1 MKIIIAKSE
10 KEFDCIAA
18 WQIIGEILNKPEA
31 VIGLSTGRTTG
42 NLHRMVGE
50 IYSRYPFNTSAV
62 TFFGLDEV
70 VNVPRE
76 YAGACYTMLKTEII
90 DALGIK
96 DENFL
101 MLPTVSDDFGKACRA
116 FQEEIAK
123 RGGID
128 LLILGLGENGHLGFN
143 QPHSPLGGD
152 AWVTKMNPELE
163 ERIRRETH
171 TPPEK
176 ELGGV
181 TLGIK
186 NIMQARRIV
195 LVAKGSNKAE
205 VVRQMLEGPVTS
217 DVPASVLQLHP
228 DCEFLLDVA
237 SAAKLS
243 ENNHLLILH
252 DDTPR
257 KTNQLHGTVSY
268 NGLPVPY
275 CGLPDHCQYSVS
287 GAVEGNVSYESR

>member
-1 MKIIIAKSE
+1 MKITIAKSE

-31 VIGLSTGRTTG
+31 AIGLSTGRTTG

-50 IYSRYPFNTSAV
+50 IYSCYPFNTSAV

-101 MLPTVSDDFGKACRA
+101 MFGLPYTYPENVEKAA
-116 FQEEIAK
+116 NKISEIIPEEEIAK

-205 VVRQMLEGPVTS
+205 AVKQMLEGPVTS

-243 ENNHLLILH
+243 E
-252 DDTPR
+252 
-257 KTNQLHGTVSY
+257 K
-268 NGLPVPY
+268 
-275 CGLPDHCQYSVS
+275 
-287 GAVEGNVSYESR
+287 

>member
-128 LLILGLGENGHLGFN
+128 LLILGYGLLFGTTVINVFAYRGVELKVTPMIESTGIIWVTILAVFFLGERPTKRGLL
-143 QPHSPLGGD
+143 SI
-152 AWVTKMNPELE
+152 AVT
-163 ERIRRETH
+163 
-171 TPPEK
+171 
-176 ELGGV
+176 V
-181 TLGIK
+181 LGI
-186 NIMQARRIV
+186 IV
-195 LVAKGSNKAE
+195 FSL
-205 VVRQMLEGPVTS
+205 
-217 DVPASVLQLHP
+217 
-228 DCEFLLDVA
+228 
-237 SAAKLS
+237 
-243 ENNHLLILH
+243 
-252 DDTPR
+252 
-257 KTNQLHGTVSY
+257 
-268 NGLPVPY
+268 
-275 CGLPDHCQYSVS
+275 
-287 GAVEGNVSYESR
+287 

>member
-1 MKIIIAKSE
+1 MKITIAKSE

-96 DENFL
+96 DVNFL
-101 MLPTVSDDFGKACRA
+101 MLPTVSDDFGKACRV

-143 QPHSPLGGD
+143 QPQSPLGGD

-205 VVRQMLEGPVTS
+205 VVKQMLEGPVTS

-243 ENNHLLILH
+243 E
-252 DDTPR
+252 
-257 KTNQLHGTVSY
+257 K
-268 NGLPVPY
+268 
-275 CGLPDHCQYSVS
+275 
-287 GAVEGNVSYESR
+287 

>member
-1 MKIIIAKSE
+1 MKITIAKSE

-50 IYSRYPFNTSAV
+50 IYSCYPFSIPLQV
-62 TFFGLDEV
+62 SVFSGLDEV
-70 VNVPRE
+70 VNVPSE

-143 QPHSPLGGD
+143 QPHSPLGG
-152 AWVTKMNPELE
+152 
-163 ERIRRETH
+163 ERGLRR
-171 TPPEK
+171 
-176 ELGGV
+176 
-181 TLGIK
+181 
-186 NIMQARRIV
+186 
-195 LVAKGSNKAE
+195 
-205 VVRQMLEGPVTS
+205 
-217 DVPASVLQLHP
+217 
-228 DCEFLLDVA
+228 
-237 SAAKLS
+237 
-243 ENNHLLILH
+243 
-252 DDTPR
+252 
-257 KTNQLHGTVSY
+257 
-268 NGLPVPY
+268 
-275 CGLPDHCQYSVS
+275 
-287 GAVEGNVSYESR
+287 

>member
-1 MKIIIAKSE
+1 MKITIAKSE

-90 DALGIK
+90 DALGII

-205 VVRQMLEGPVTS
+205 VVKQMLEGPVTS

-243 ENNHLLILH
+243 E
-252 DDTPR
+252 
-257 KTNQLHGTVSY
+257 K
-268 NGLPVPY
+268 
-275 CGLPDHCQYSVS
+275 
-287 GAVEGNVSYESR
+287 

>member
-101 MLPTVSDDFGKACRA
+101 MLQR
-116 FQEEIAK
+116 FQM
-123 RGGID
+123 
-128 LLILGLGENGHLGFN
+128 ILGKLAGHF
-143 QPHSPLGGD
+143 
-152 AWVTKMNPELE
+152 K
-163 ERIRRETH
+163 
-171 TPPEK
+171 K
-176 ELGGV
+176 
-181 TLGIK
+181 K
-186 NIMQARRIV
+186 
-195 LVAKGSNKAE
+195 
-205 VVRQMLEGPVTS
+205 
-217 DVPASVLQLHP
+217 
-228 DCEFLLDVA
+228 
-237 SAAKLS
+237 
-243 ENNHLLILH
+243 
-252 DDTPR
+252 
-257 KTNQLHGTVSY
+257 
-268 NGLPVPY
+268 
-275 CGLPDHCQYSVS
+275 
-287 GAVEGNVSYESR
+287 

>member
-1 MKIIIAKSE
+1 MKITIAKSE

-50 IYSRYPFNTSAV
+50 IYSCYPFNTSAV

-101 MLPTVSDDFGKACRA
+101 MLPTFSDDFGKACRA

-205 VVRQMLEGPVTS
+205 AVKQMLEGPVTS

-243 ENNHLLILH
+243 E
-252 DDTPR
+252 
-257 KTNQLHGTVSY
+257 K
-268 NGLPVPY
+268 
-275 CGLPDHCQYSVS
+275 
-287 GAVEGNVSYESR
+287 

>member
-1 MKIIIAKSE
+1 MKITIAKSE

-50 IYSRYPFNTSAV
+50 IYSRYPFNVSAV

-101 MLPTVSDDFGKACRA
+101 MLPTVSDDFGKACRE

-143 QPHSPLGGD
+143 QPQSPLGGD
-152 AWVTKMNPELE
+152 TWVTKMNPELE

-171 TPPEK
+171 TPSEK

-186 NIMQARRIV
+186 NIMQARRII
-195 LVAKGSNKAE
+195 LVAIGSNKAE
-205 VVRQMLEGPVTS
+205 VVKQMLEGPVTS

-243 ENNHLLILH
+243 E
-252 DDTPR
+252 
-257 KTNQLHGTVSY
+257 K
-268 NGLPVPY
+268 
-275 CGLPDHCQYSVS
+275 
-287 GAVEGNVSYESR
+287 

>member
-1 MKIIIAKSE
+1 M
-10 KEFDCIAA
+10 
-18 WQIIGEILNKPEA
+18 
-31 VIGLSTGRTTG
+31 
-42 NLHRMVGE
+42 
-50 IYSRYPFNTSAV
+50 
-62 TFFGLDEV
+62 
-70 VNVPRE
+70 NVPRE

-205 VVRQMLEGPVTS
+205 AVKQMLEGPVTS

-243 ENNHLLILH
+243 E
-252 DDTPR
+252 
-257 KTNQLHGTVSY
+257 K
-268 NGLPVPY
+268 
-275 CGLPDHCQYSVS
+275 
-287 GAVEGNVSYESR
+287 

>member
-1 MKIIIAKSE
+1 MKITIAKSE

-50 IYSRYPFNTSAV
+50 IYSCYPFNTSAV

-128 LLILGLGENGHLGFN
+128 LLILGLGENGLLGFN

-205 VVRQMLEGPVTS
+205 AVKQMLEGPVTS

-243 ENNHLLILH
+243 E
-252 DDTPR
+252 
-257 KTNQLHGTVSY
+257 K
-268 NGLPVPY
+268 
-275 CGLPDHCQYSVS
+275 
-287 GAVEGNVSYESR
+287 

>member
-1 MKIIIAKSE
+1 MKITIAKSE

-50 IYSRYPFNTSAV
+50 IYSCYPFNTSAV

-205 VVRQMLEGPVTS
+205 AVKCWKDLSHLMFQPLSFSYIRIVSFCWMLL
-217 DVPASVLQLHP
+217 LQLSY
-228 DCEFLLDVA
+228 L
-237 SAAKLS
+237 K
-243 ENNHLLILH
+243 NNHLLILH

-275 CGLPDHCQYSVS
+275 CRLPDNCQYSVS
-287 GAVEGNVSYESR
+287 GAVEGNFSYESR